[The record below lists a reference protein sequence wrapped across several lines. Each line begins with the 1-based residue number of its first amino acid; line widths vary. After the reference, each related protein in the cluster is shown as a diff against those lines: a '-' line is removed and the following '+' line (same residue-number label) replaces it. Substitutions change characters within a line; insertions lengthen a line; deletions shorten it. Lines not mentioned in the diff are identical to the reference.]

1 MDKVFLKKIDNYNI
15 EDLKVIYSEIFDE
28 IDLKSKIKKGMTVVI
43 KPNLVIKAKPE
54 SGIITHPF
62 VVAAIGIL
70 IKEMG
75 AKVLIAESSGG
86 PFTSATCKMIFGSA
100 GYKDIAEKYGFE
112 LYTQAQYS
120 KVTISN
126 PLICGELSIIDP
138 YINADFVIDIAK
150 LKSHCMTGL
159 SGAVKNLF
167 GVVPGLMKPELHC
180 RFPEEN
186 DFVKMLT
193 DISLY
198 VKPNLSVMDAIEGL
212 EGDGPTGGVKR
223 KMGFTAVSENPYAL
237 DFVCANII
245 GMVPENIKMIKLWM
259 DKGLSPKNLSEVI
272 LSDNIEN
279 YLQKDFLMPRSK
291 NTDMIERLP
300 KFLRPLASKLAT
312 PKPVIEAKKCI
323 GCGKCAE
330 SCPQHT
336 IEIKDKK
343 AIINYRN
350 CIKCF
355 CCHEMCP
362 MHVID
367 IKRLKIFNL

>member
-1 MDKVFLKKIDNYNI
+1 MDKVFLKKIENYNI
-15 EDLKVIYSEIFDE
+15 EELKAIYGEIFTE
-28 IDLKSKIKKGMTVVI
+28 INLSKKIKKGMTVVI
-43 KPNLVIKAKPE
+43 KPNLVIKAKPD
-54 SGIITHPF
+54 SGIITHPL
-62 VVAAIGIL
+62 VVAAVGIL

-75 AKVLIAESSGG
+75 AEVLIAESSGG
-86 PFTSATCKMIFGSA
+86 PFTSSTCKMIFSA
-100 GYKDIAEKYGFE
+100 SGYKDVAKEYGFG
-112 LYTQAQYS
+112 LYTDAEHS
-120 KVTISN
+120 VVNIKN
-126 PLICGELSIIDP
+126 PLICGELSVIRP
-138 YINADFVIDIAK
+138 FINADFVIDIAK
-150 LKSHCMTGL
+150 LKSHCMTGI

-180 RFPEEN
+180 RFPDEN

-198 VKPNLSVMDAIEGL
+198 VKPQLSIMDAIEGL

-245 GMVPENIKMIKLWM
+245 GMAPENIKMIKLWM
-259 DKGLSPKNLSEVI
+259 EKGLCPKNLSDVI
-272 LSDNIEN
+272 LSDNIEK
-279 YLQKDFLMPRSK
+279 YLQKDFIMPKSK

-300 KFLRPLASKLAT
+300 KFLRPIANKLAT
-312 PKPVIEAKKCI
+312 PKPVINREKCI
-323 GCGKCAE
+323 GCGKCSE

-343 AIINYRN
+343 AVINYKN